1 MSTQTEEARVYDPRF
16 AKLTEDQRE
25 LLFGYVSDMVALDSD
40 IEAALDK
47 QLGLT
52 KSDSLA
58 GPLVR
63 GFHDAVRDQ
72 RNMMVDL
79 RNGLGE
85 EQAASALKEKG
96 ATVIGAVTGVI
107 DKFRSEGIA
116 KALRDDYTAF
126 NLAAVSYTMLMTTAK
141 AAGSPDVVSAAEK
154 GLRIYAASAQKINQ
168 AIPSVVL
175 AELASKGQVSVSA
188 EIADDVRRTVDGIWK
203 ATDQSTGAS

>member
-58 GPLVR
+58 GSLVR

-79 RNGLGE
+79 RNGLGKSK
-85 EQAASALKEKG
+85 QRA
-96 ATVIGAVTGVI
+96 
-107 DKFRSEGIA
+107 RSR
-116 KALRDDYTAF
+116 KRALR
-126 NLAAVSYTMLMTTAK
+126 
-141 AAGSPDVVSAAEK
+141 
-154 GLRIYAASAQKINQ
+154 
-168 AIPSVVL
+168 
-175 AELASKGQVSVSA
+175 
-188 EIADDVRRTVDGIWK
+188 
-203 ATDQSTGAS
+203 